1 MNVRIQYSKPNEKG
15 IRKSETYKAENG
27 AEYYILMHEKERWAK
42 IVNAKRRNVID
53 IVSCSNYN
61 QLRLAARRRLF
72 QLGVKFEI
80 EFKEGMSEHGHRI
93 SRKSREVYWAKKD
106 LDK

>member
-1 MNVRIQYSKPNEKG
+1 MKARIQYSKPNEKG

-53 IVSCSNYN
+53 IVRCSNYN

-72 QLGVKFEI
+72 QLGVKFEV
-80 EFKEGMSEHGHRI
+80 EFKPMMAEEGKKLHKLSP
-93 SRKSREVYWAKKD
+93 SAKKR
-106 LDK
+106 KK